1 MAKLWRII
9 AIGAL
14 VAALLVAGP
23 IRPALAEGSF
33 TAGDTAIVVT
43 TEGDLLALREGPG
56 TDYQALTAFAAGT
69 RLTVLDG
76 PLVGR

>member
-1 MAKLWRII
+1 MARLWRII

-23 IRPALAEGSF
+23 VRPVLAEGSF

-43 TEGDLLALREGPG
+43 TEGDLLALRGVRGPIIRRSRPSPPVR
-56 TDYQALTAFAAGT
+56 A
-69 RLTVLDG
+69 
-76 PLVGR
+76 